1 MKYSGSLVKEE
12 RAKIF
17 KLFLNNQKLK
27 FSEIEK
33 ETQIRSN
40 MVSYHIEKMQED
52 GLLEKRGEYYY
63 LTKNAEKYMP
73 IFSNIVG
80 EELSPLPVILVGLTN
95 KNNILLIKRYKRPY
109 KGYWSLIGG
118 KMLFEESFKEASLRQ
133 IKEKVNINGK
143 YVSINGVMH
152 ERVKGEDVIK
162 HSFILFFTK
171 IKTNETKFVETRHGK
186 LRWFPIKNIGKKEKI
201 IPSDLWLI
209 KNRLSN
215 KIDVKTAKMSEEEG
229 ELSNFK
235 IDYD

>member
-40 MVSYHIEKMQED
+40 MVSYHIEKMQEEN
-52 GLLEKRGEYYY
+52 LLEKRGEYYY
-63 LTKNAEKYMP
+63 LTKIAERYMP

-80 EELSPLPVILVGLTN
+80 EELSPLPVILVALVN
-95 KNNILLIKRYKRPY
+95 KNKILLIKRDKRPY

-118 KMLFEESFKEASLRQ
+118 KMLLEESFKEASLRQ
-133 IKEKVNINGK
+133 IKEKTSISGK
-143 YVSINGVMH
+143 YISINGVMH
-152 ERVKGEDVIK
+152 ERVNGEEVIK

-171 IKTNETKFVETRHGK
+171 IKTNETKFIETKHGELK
-186 LRWFPIKNIGKKEKI
+186 WFPISKISKKEKI

-209 KNRLSN
+209 KNRLNS
-215 KIDVKTAKMSEEEG
+215 KIDVKTATMLEKEG

-235 IDYD
+235 VLR